1 MRQIANYD
9 VYIFD
14 CDGVILDSNQLKID
28 AMHNALSV
36 LITDNAKVES
46 CVDYFRN
53 NFGRSRFHHVDIFIE
68 QFLLLDGNKA
78 QQIKQSI
85 LDAYSAQCKSLY
97 LKAELT
103 PGFID
108 FITQLEGPK
117 FVASGSEQQELRDVF
132 NSRGLDSYFEEI
144 YGSPAKKSDLV
155 TDILQFTNSSNA
167 IMFGDAIS
175 DLEAAKIN
183 KIDFVAYTPFSNV
196 IEALVE
202 ASSASG
208 FEAIEAWPRIDEKKI

>member
-1 MRQIANYD
+1 MLQIANYD

-36 LITDNAKVES
+36 VIADDKQVTA

-68 QFLLLDGNKA
+68 QFLLLDKNKVA
-78 QQIKQSI
+78 ETKQSI

-97 LKAELT
+97 LQAELT
-103 PGFID
+103 PGFIEFVTD
-108 FITQLEGPK
+108 LKGKKFI
-117 FVASGSEQQELRDVF
+117 ASGSEQQELRDVF
-132 NSRGLDSYFEEI
+132 SVRGLDSYFDEI
-144 YGSPAKKSDLV
+144 YGSPTKKSDLV
-155 TDILQFTNSSNA
+155 AIILDITKASNA

-183 KIDFVAYTPFSNV
+183 RIDFIAYTPFSNV

-202 ASSASG
+202 TSKASG
-208 FEAIEAWPRIDEKKI
+208 FSVIESWSQVY